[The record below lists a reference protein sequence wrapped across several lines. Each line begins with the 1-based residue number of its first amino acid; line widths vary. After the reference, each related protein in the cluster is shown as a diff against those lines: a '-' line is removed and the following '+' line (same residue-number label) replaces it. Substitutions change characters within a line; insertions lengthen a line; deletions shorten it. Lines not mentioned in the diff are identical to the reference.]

1 MMKIYILLI
10 IIKYI
15 NVIYLNFKVHVYYT
29 EEKIT
34 FNDYLILLL

>member
-15 NVIYLNFKVHVYYT
+15 NVVYLNFKVNVYYT
-29 EEKIT
+29 EEKTT
-34 FNDYLILLL
+34 FNDYLIHLL